1 MLAERDGRITRH
13 PATETAIVS
22 KMRVAVIGV
31 GRIGEMHARVLA
43 ADRAVDQLLV
53 SDVDEERARSVAD
66 GIGATVAG
74 SPEAAMDAADAV
86 VIAASTD
93 SHAPLIHAAVDR
105 GLPTFCE
112 KPVALD
118 LESTRAVV
126 DHVERAGGVVQIG
139 FQRRF
144 DAGYRAAKQAL
155 ESGSLGMLYL
165 VRLIAH
171 DHAPPPDAYIPVS
184 GGLFRDSSVHDFDS
198 LRWFTG
204 AEAIEVYA
212 VGAVRGFEV
221 FARHD
226 DVDTAVA
233 TIRMS
238 DGVLACLSQ
247 TRHDP
252 RGYDIRMEA
261 VGSGD
266 SVAVGLS
273 PRTPLA
279 STEQDGSAM
288 FPGPA
293 WKGFLERFAEA
304 YRLELQE
311 FLHVARGEAPSPCTV
326 HDGLEAMRMAVAAGR
341 SLIEGRPVAL
351 AEV

>member
-1 MLAERDGRITRH
+1 
-13 PATETAIVS
+13 
-22 KMRVAVIGV
+22 MRVAVIGA
-31 GRIGEMHARVLA
+31 GRIGQFHARALA
-43 ADRAVDQLLV
+43 DEPAISGLV
-53 SDVDEERARSVAD
+53 ISDVDAERARVAAAAVD
-66 GIGATVAG
+66 GTVA
-74 SPEAAMDAADAV
+74 SSAEAAIDAADAV
-86 VIAASTD
+86 VIAAST
-93 SHAPLIHAAVDR
+93 HAHAALVRTAVDR

-112 KPVALD
+112 KPLALD
-118 LESTRAVV
+118 LDATRAVV
-126 DHVERAGGVVQIG
+126 DHVERHDGVVQVG

-144 DAGYRAAKQAL
+144 DPAYREAKRAL
-155 ESGSLGMLYL
+155 DSGSLGTLYL

-171 DHAPPPDAYIPVS
+171 DHEPPPDEYIPVS
-184 GGLFRDSSVHDFDS
+184 GGLFRDSSIHDFDA

-204 AEAIEVYA
+204 AEAVEVYA
-212 VGAVRGFEV
+212 LGTVRRFEV

-238 DGVLACLSQ
+238 DGSLACLSQ

-266 SVAVGLS
+266 SIAVGLA
-273 PRTPLA
+273 PRTPIRSCEPDA
-279 STEQDGSAM
+279 SGM

-293 WKGFLERFAEA
+293 WQGFLPRFDAA
-304 YRLELQE
+304 YRLELAE
-311 FLHVARGEAPSPCTV
+311 FLRLARGEIENPCTAR
-326 HDGLEAMRMAVAAGR
+326 DGLEAMRISVAATR
-341 SLIEGRPVAL
+341 SRIEERPVAL